1 MKKKIY
7 AALAAMFM
15 LAGVMQ
21 ANLAGAEENT
31 TPPTPK
37 VQETP
42 APNADTNKQSTDKM
56 APQIKLT
63 PAQKDEL
70 ATLFEEKLAVEKKI
84 IDKYA
89 EFGVMSKEQAMKIWE
104 HKQNWSKQ
112 LEKNGYLM
120 PRPEHFHKKPA
131 GE

>member
-1 MKKKIY
+1 MKKSFY

-15 LAGVMQ
+15 LAGVGQ
-21 ANLAGAEENT
+21 APLVNAEENT
-31 TPPTPK
+31 TPK

-42 APNADTNKQSTDKM
+42 ATDTNKQPTEKL

-63 PAQKDEL
+63 TEQKEEL
-70 ATLFEEKLAVEKKI
+70 ATLFEDKLAVEKKI

-89 EFGVMSKEQAMKIWE
+89 EFGVMSKEQATKIWE
-104 HKQNWSKQ
+104 HKQNWLKQ
-112 LEKNGYLM
+112 LEQSGYMM
-120 PRPEHFHKKPA
+120 PKPGIFHKKPS